1 MKKSSQK
8 IFITTVVTILAAIG
22 IIVVYFSMTKAPQ
35 TEDIITSDTEL
46 GKILSKDLE
55 ANYPETPREVLKFYG
70 RMASCLYKEELT
82 GDDIEKLAK
91 KMRQLFDNEL
101 LENNPEEEYIKQVK
115 NDVEDAHAIKKK
127 IRSYLVDSASDIEYS
142 NDKKYAICVMRFITQ
157 EEDKK
162 KSYNKVFEKFILRL
176 DDDDNWKI
184 LGWEKTKPKDMEE
197 D

>member
-22 IIVVYFSMTKAPQ
+22 IIVVYFNMTKAPQ
-35 TEDIITSDTEL
+35 TEDILTSDTEL
-46 GKILSKDLE
+46 GKILSRDLE

-70 RMASCLYKEELT
+70 RMTSCLYKEELT
-82 GDDIEKLAK
+82 EDDIEKLAK
-91 KMRQLFDNEL
+91 KMRQLFDDEL
-101 LENNPEEEYIKQVK
+101 LENNPEEEYIEEVK
-115 NDVEDAHAIKKK
+115 KDVEEARSIKKK

-142 NDKKYAICVMRFITQ
+142 KDKKYAICVMRFITQ

-176 DDDDNWKI
+176 DNDDNWKI